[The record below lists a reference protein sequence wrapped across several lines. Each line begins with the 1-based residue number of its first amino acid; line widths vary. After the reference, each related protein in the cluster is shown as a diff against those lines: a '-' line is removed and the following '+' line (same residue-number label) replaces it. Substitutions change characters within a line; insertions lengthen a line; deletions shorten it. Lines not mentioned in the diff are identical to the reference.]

1 MNTFITLVILALIVI
16 AIAVVLVAYFY
27 HRSTREVSLIRTG
40 VGGRRVVMDGGVIAI
55 PYFQDIGRVNM
66 QTLRLDVQRNANQAL
81 ITRDRMRVDISA
93 EFYVS
98 VEPEEEAIARASQT
112 LGSRIFDADRLK
124 GLIEGKLVDTLRSE
138 AAKRTMD
145 ELHENRSEFAAAV
158 REALTD
164 TLSRNGLSLDSVSLS
179 ALDQTP
185 FASLDENNAF
195 NAVGMR
201 RLAEVIAT
209 SKKERADIDTDA
221 DVAVHRAAMEA
232 SKRKLQ
238 IDLERKAAEIEQSRE
253 LEGLRASQ
261 IAEIAARKAE
271 SERTASEARIRME
284 QEIRKAD
291 IAREQA
297 IKEAEQDRAIANAKK
312 TQDES
317 KAIAAADLARAEA
330 VEAAEAIATAR
341 ALAEAQRASDVAM
354 VAARRDQQVSRE
366 ELVSR
371 AKAEAEASIEQA
383 KAAKLRIATMKEE
396 MAARA
401 EGNRA
406 LNEAENLLTAEI
418 AELRMNIARLEALP
432 GIVEQLVKPAEKI
445 ESINVHHVTGGF
457 GYGRI
462 RDDKERSPVN
472 ATIDSILDMAAQLP
486 SLRKIS
492 RIVDEDIED
501 PASAS
506 EPKPDEKQE

>member
-1 MNTFITLVILALIVI
+1 M
-16 AIAVVLVAYFY
+16 
-27 HRSTREVSLIRTG
+27 
-40 VGGRRVVMDGGVIAI
+40 
-55 PYFQDIGRVNM
+55 
-66 QTLRLDVQRNANQAL
+66 
-81 ITRDRMRVDISA
+81 
-93 EFYVS
+93 
-98 VEPEEEAIARASQT
+98 
-112 LGSRIFDADRLK
+112 
-124 GLIEGKLVDTLRSE
+124 
-138 AAKRTMD
+138 
-145 ELHENRSEFAAAV
+145 
-158 REALTD
+158 
-164 TLSRNGLSLDSVSLS
+164 
-179 ALDQTP
+179 
-185 FASLDENNAF
+185 
-195 NAVGMR
+195 
-201 RLAEVIAT
+201 
-209 SKKERADIDTDA
+209 
-221 DVAVHRAAMEA
+221 
-232 SKRKLQ
+232 
-238 IDLERKAAEIEQSRE
+238 
-253 LEGLRASQ
+253 
-261 IAEIAARKAE
+261 
-271 SERTASEARIRME
+271 
-284 QEIRKAD
+284 
-291 IAREQA
+291 
-297 IKEAEQDRAIANAKK
+297 
-312 TQDES
+312 
-317 KAIAAADLARAEA
+317 
-330 VEAAEAIATAR
+330 EAAESIATAR

-486 SLRKIS
+486 SLRRIS
-492 RIVDEDIED
+492 RIVDEDIEN

-506 EPKPDEKQE
+506 KPIPDEKQE